1 MSSEERGSFEEQW
14 QDAFDGAEMQPPAH
28 LWSGIDGALANEEA
42 GKLNKQVQIY
52 RYVAAAAVL
61 LCFSLVIYL
70 MANDSLTS
78 ETDNL
83 AEKQVVSTTSS
94 ESVAELD
101 NNNGNDI
108 SGIQIANEDQKV
120 ESNSTN
126 EASLSKQV
134 STTSSQSVAELESN
148 NTSENSSANEASLSL
163 QVPDR
168 SSQAVAELSGSDKT
182 ETTVAQK
189 DLTTNSISLVNENT
203 TIAKVENINIDNTQG
218 LETKSINNAMSQ
230 NVSEELI
237 PGLATYEGSER
248 TILAVNEIA
257 RKDNNDPLSVDD
269 ALEVEVDGVAVY
281 LPELRDKKRYLQD
294 AWASVEFGGGLFEP
308 NYNAQGGGLEARS
321 AAFTADREMNL
332 LASGARYD
340 NSSVQNNEDMTAGS
354 SYVMGM
360 NYGTRL
366 NKRIILQSGVQYGI
380 YESSSVTNTVFET
393 SATTGYAL
401 SEQTLND
408 PALNRVVAEGNYQ
421 IRYENVELRNT
432 FRMASVP
439 VKAGYVIMDQKLNI
453 MLDGGIQANLFLGN
467 ELSDPDNNLE
477 TVEIRP
483 GETSPYRTI
492 NFSAITGVTLGYSF
506 LDNYALTVKPSYQ
519 RSINSL
525 TKETSSFSATPEG
538 FGLAVGVRY
547 IFQ

>member
-14 QDAFDGAEMQPPAH
+14 QDAFEGAEMQPPAH

-70 MANDSLTS
+70 MANDSLS
-78 ETDNL
+78 GETDNL
-83 AEKQVVSTTSS
+83 AETQGVSTTSS

-101 NNNGNDI
+101 SDKGNDI
-108 SGIQIANEDQKV
+108 SGIQIANENQK
-120 ESNSTN
+120 ENNSTN
-126 EASLSKQV
+126 ESSLSQQF

-148 NTSENSSANEASLSL
+148 NSDGSSSANEASLLL
-163 QVPDR
+163 QVPNT
-168 SSQAVAELSGSDKT
+168 SSQSVAELSGSVKT
-182 ETTVAQK
+182 TDAQQDVASNS
-189 DLTTNSISLVNENT
+189 TSSVNVNNSIAKIENAQVDGTQNLNAKSNNDVNNQ
-203 TIAKVENINIDNTQG
+203 I
-218 LETKSINNAMSQ
+218 L
-230 NVSEELI
+230 SEELV
-237 PGLATYEGSER
+237 PDFAAYEGSER
-248 TILAVNEIA
+248 TILAVNEIS
-257 RKDNNDPLSVDD
+257 RKDNNDPLSVGEE
-269 ALEVEVDGVAVY
+269 LEVEVDGVAVY

-477 TVEIRP
+477 TIEIRP

-538 FGLAVGVRY
+538 FGLSVGVRY

>member
-14 QDAFDGAEMQPPAH
+14 QDAFEGAEMQPPAH

-61 LCFSLVIYL
+61 LCFSLVVYL
-70 MANDSLTS
+70 MANDFLSG

-83 AEKQVVSTTSS
+83 AETQGVSTTSS

-101 NNNGNDI
+101 SNKGNDI
-108 SGIQIANEDQKV
+108 SGIQIANENQ
-120 ESNSTN
+120 EENNSTN
-126 EASLSKQV
+126 ESSLSQQF

-148 NTSENSSANEASLSL
+148 NSDGSSSANEASLLL
-163 QVPDR
+163 QAPNNT
-168 SSQAVAELSGSDKT
+168 SSQSVAELSGSDKI
-182 ETTVAQK
+182 ETTNAQQ
-189 DLTTNSISLVNENT
+189 DFTTNSINPVNENN
-203 TIAKVENINIDNTQG
+203 TIAKVENVNVDNTQG
-218 LETKSINNAMSQ
+218 FETKSINNAMNQ
-230 NVSEELI
+230 NVSDELT
-237 PGLATYEGSER
+237 PGFTAYEGSER
-248 TILAVNEIA
+248 TILAVNEIS
-257 RKDNNDPLSVDD
+257 RKDNNDPLSVGEE
-269 ALEVEVDGVAVY
+269 LEVEVDGVAVY

-477 TVEIRP
+477 TIEIRP

-538 FGLAVGVRY
+538 FGLSVGVRY

>member
-14 QDAFDGAEMQPPAH
+14 QDAFDGAEMQPPSH

-70 MANDSLTS
+70 MANDSLTG
-78 ETDNL
+78 EIDNL
-83 AEKQVVSTTSS
+83 AEKQGVSTTSS

-101 NNNGNDI
+101 NNKVNDI
-108 SGIQIANEDQKV
+108 TGNQITNEDQEV
-120 ESNSTN
+120 ENNSTN
-126 EASLSKQV
+126 EGSLSQQI

-148 NTSENSSANEASLSL
+148 NSSENSSTNEASLSL
-163 QVPDR
+163 QVPNT
-168 SSQAVAELSGSDKT
+168 SSQSVAELSGSDKT

-189 DLTTNSISLVNENT
+189 DLTINSISLVNENT
-203 TIAKVENINIDNTQG
+203 TIAKVENNNVDNTQG

-237 PGLATYEGSER
+237 PDFATYEGSER
-248 TILAVNEIA
+248 TILAVNEIS
-257 RKDNNDPLSVDD
+257 RKDNNDPLSVDE

-477 TVEIRP
+477 TIEIRP